1 MPEIS
6 VGQSGVALWSEGSD
20 YEICIFT
27 GKCSMVNLET
37 KKTFLFSV
45 AKIGFDR
52 TRLSYAWIVHYGE
65 LSGNIKI

>member
-1 MPEIS
+1 
-6 VGQSGVALWSEGSD
+6 
-20 YEICIFT
+20 
-27 GKCSMVNLET
+27 MVNLET

-65 LSGNIKI
+65 LPGNIKI